1 MTQAEFQAAYAFLKE
16 QYLDRDLPI
25 PAGDYGTVEAMLAEP
40 ALRRK
45 LGYEAYEKAVQGD
58 YSQFERVDPLLRSY
72 LASLYM
78 EGLPR
83 EAQDALNAPED
94 QLLPEREAIL
104 RREAHNPAFRLGC
117 SLYSRLPQVGGRWQ
131 AYDDRMTD
139 LIMEDTLAPLT
150 EAQFDTLQAEA
161 GSKAA
166 EQLRENVEKQVQMA
180 KSLLL
185 AHLGRTTL
193 KLDDGREAP
202 MERSVASMMSH
213 CSRTAFV
220 FAPGPE
226 AETKPMMEALTGKA
240 LGQSSG
246 VYNRH
251 ASTHDVLNGA
261 DIGAFRET
269 KGANLRRA
277 RHYGMDVAIGGL
289 GNPGI
294 PGPGGR
300 QTLKNDGSC
309 GHMFLHITA
318 PTATTTGS
326 LLLGFESDS
335 PNAEGNQQGHKHTL
349 TAKPEHMSS
358 FLGQRRDE
366 MGAKYGGRIVDCT
379 AIPPRE
385 LMQMLQDFSNHYR
398 GLLHAALRHPEQRQR
413 VEEANRMLSGKL
425 MDPANLS
432 LCLNLAGLEP
442 DRAREIAQ
450 TSAEHKGIAFT
461 PNPQAPVLDALQAVE
476 EVEKPRRWVRLK
488 AFFGI
493 RAAKEHVSAYESYL
507 QQSRTGAE
515 ALRTRAE
522 AARRAPAVQAQN
534 QIRPTAPQRQ
544 AVQETQRV
552 RTTVTELGAEEA
564 AQRQQQQRQQQRQAP
579 QAQQQQRQM
588 QQQEPQ
594 MQQQE
599 RQRTPGDRT
608 L

>member
-45 LGYEAYEKAVQGD
+45 LGYEAYEKAAQGD

-83 EAQDALNAPED
+83 EVQDALNAPED

-150 EAQFDTLQAEA
+150 EAQFETLQAEA

-251 ASTHDVLNGA
+251 ASTHDVQNGA

-309 GHMFLHITA
+309 GHMFLHVTA

-385 LMQMLQDFSNHYR
+385 LTQMLQDFSNHYR
-398 GLLHAALRHPEQRQR
+398 GLLHAALRDPGQRQR
-413 VEEANRMLSGKL
+413 AEEANRMLSGKL
-425 MDPANLS
+425 MDPAALS

-442 DRAREIAQ
+442 ERAREIAQ
-450 TSAEHKGIAFT
+450 TSAARKGIDFT
-461 PNPQAPVLDALQAVE
+461 PDPQAPALAALHAME
-476 EVEKPRRWVRLK
+476 EVEKPGRWVRLK
-488 AFFGI
+488 AFFGNQ
-493 RAAKEHVSAYESYL
+493 AAKEHVNAYEDYL
-507 QQSRTGAE
+507 LQSRTGAE
-515 ALRTRAE
+515 ALRTRAG
-522 AARRAPAVQAQN
+522 ASRRAPAAQAQVR
-534 QIRPTAPQRQ
+534 QIPPERQ
-544 AVQETQRV
+544 TVREIQRV
-552 RTTVTELGAEEA
+552 RTTAAELGAEEA
-564 AQRQQQQRQQQRQAP
+564 AQRQQQQRRQQQQP
-579 QAQQQQRQM
+579 QRQM
-588 QQQEPQ
+588 QQREPQ